1 MSIDKFKASAVRV
14 TGYGLERIV
23 PHQQS
28 IQVSRLGSGAFVVS
42 YVETGR
48 DTVMFELSPQQAA
61 ELALLLSGGN

>member
-1 MSIDKFKASAVRV
+1 MTREKFQAATVRV

-28 IQVSRLGSGAFVVS
+28 LQVNRLANGVVVVS

-48 DTVMFELSPQQAA
+48 DTVMFELTPQQAA
-61 ELALLLSGGN
+61 ELASLLQKGN